1 MTLKE
6 LIMKTSFDDILPY
19 LERHETAHRDNL
31 YAFREAYDILK
42 NMKPNRDYHEK
53 ATIECHVRPDGS
65 KYVRVLFLDDDVW
78 ENELAKQLILPDDT
92 PLIPEELAMYC
103 LWEITFY
110 GFSPAD
116 RDENFREMF
125 DKKQP
130 ANCYEYALDKLRK
143 SIWKRQ
149 TPRRLRSKGENGERY
164 VTLQSFSQLL
174 HKKMNGPKRK
184 RKHRQ
189 EKRIKHLKTLAKRE
203 SLIRKLTIPGS
214 TFMRNEIEHLLH
226 FKYGTRY
233 NYSSVTHGKG
243 ERLAYITES
252 MTKYQQLDLESYD
265 SALVF
270 IQDSAT
276 YPLEQTELSA
286 FQKTIRQRLGNKNL
300 LFGMATIN
308 QEEPEVHVLL
318 LLYRR

>member
-42 NMKPNRDYHEK
+42 NMEPNRDYHEK

-78 ENELAKQLILPDDT
+78 ENELAKQLILPNDT

-110 GFSPAD
+110 GFSLAS

-130 ANCYEYALDKLRK
+130 ANCYEYALDKLRE

-174 HKKMNGPKRK
+174 HKTMNGPKRK
-184 RKHRQ
+184 REHRQ
-189 EKRIKHLKTLAKRE
+189 EKRIRHLETLAKRE

-243 ERLAYITES
+243 GRLAYIAES
-252 MTKYQQLDLESYD
+252 MTKYQQLDLKSYD

-270 IQDSAT
+270 VQDSAT

-286 FQKTIRQRLGNKNL
+286 FQKTIRQRLENRNL
-300 LFGMATIN
+300 LLGMATIN

>member
-1 MTLKE
+1 
-6 LIMKTSFDDILPY
+6 
-19 LERHETAHRDNL
+19 
-31 YAFREAYDILK
+31 
-42 NMKPNRDYHEK
+42 
-53 ATIECHVRPDGS
+53 
-65 KYVRVLFLDDDVW
+65 
-78 ENELAKQLILPDDT
+78 
-92 PLIPEELAMYC
+92 
-103 LWEITFY
+103 
-110 GFSPAD
+110 
-116 RDENFREMF
+116 
-125 DKKQP
+125 
-130 ANCYEYALDKLRK
+130 
-143 SIWKRQ
+143 
-149 TPRRLRSKGENGERY
+149 
-164 VTLQSFSQLL
+164 
-174 HKKMNGPKRK
+174 MNGPKRK